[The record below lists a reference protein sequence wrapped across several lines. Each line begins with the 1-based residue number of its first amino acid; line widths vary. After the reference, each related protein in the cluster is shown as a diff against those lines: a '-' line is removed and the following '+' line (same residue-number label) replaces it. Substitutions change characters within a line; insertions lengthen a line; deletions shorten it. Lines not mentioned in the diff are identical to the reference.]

1 MSALYVLTHR
11 VHLFLAYLSNPSET
25 SFRSYLTE
33 QSFRHH
39 LSRLDDP
46 ADFDSSD
53 RDGSNPSS
61 SSSQS
66 SSTFGSL
73 ESGSSAFHF
82 SNRAAVALRTPRHAF
97 HSFGLF
103 TIAAVIPHKAL
114 PLSRDTPSVVS
125 SARNTTGTSDPDL
138 FPLKETWFIGAFGR
152 WWRGGMIDPVWPP
165 RHSPQLKCSEGG
177 WSSGILNIK
186 ALDRLEDYNGKLHD
200 GDKIKDLL
208 THPFFDCVRA
218 LGLPFPTTTHSP
230 RSTQR
235 SAPPKLRSRD
245 RSASCLRRSPTPPPL
260 PQSAVLPLHAPKHS
274 QSLTAP
280 QPSSHQRSSLA
291 HDPPSSANGVT
302 GNGSSPNFDSTPAV
316 AELTQKINQTRALNL
331 ELRNQLSEHTNAAT
345 AADTAL
351 SDELSSI
358 REAKRIEDV
367 SRGELKARTKTLEDS
382 KRAAEA
388 GKRDAER
395 RLRATQKAKVEAGTR
410 IEKLAEEIRA
420 LEAQVQEDQTAVEM
434 AGEAA
439 AQEGLE
445 IRAQV
450 KRHKREVRVAEEV
463 VTALNVRVRELEE
476 SVERERI
483 GLAAARENA
492 EVLRREQ
499 QNHKHNL
506 VLKKSQDTWEAILT
520 SRPSPATSVPDSGIA
535 FESLDPFPTALEKG
549 SERDRDRGS
558 SGTMSSHSSPHLHSP
573 GAIIPVSV
581 GFGAPS
587 QLPVGTPEA
596 LARRAKGYSIFDED
610 LATLPN
616 PTLSSKFLP
625 FRDSDADTNVNHAL
639 TLLPNGLSQTADGV
653 PASTTVRETGTTD
666 ELLSKSFQSDNDAFL
681 ERDWSRR
688 LSIPESTSA
697 VGSSALGPVFPHVCD
712 EPAEA
717 FDLYG
722 MRPPPRHRLTSD
734 PMDAQRVWPSRT
746 NSELL
751 TSPINVVPPPEVRT
765 RWWWPVADKERRS
778 TTDGIEL
785 RKGLNPDAKV
795 FNFSRK
801 PLLGVPPVA
810 PLDSLNPSASSLQ
823 VSAAANSDGDGAGAT
838 ATAAGGSSSGFLSG
852 LAMRAFVPSPEEREA
867 LQRALGGSS
876 NTSLERLPSLSEV
889 GNVPTSPVPTHEQT
903 HAAVPGNP
911 LGLPWLD
918 VNPGA
923 STRRSWLRDLG
934 VSVPR
939 PGKIRFSPWGD
950 GDGEGI
956 EADK

>member
-1 MSALYVLTHR
+1 MLATTPLSPRWSFTLLDTRIQFRSMFAAT
-11 VHLFLAYLSNPSET
+11 LFLFIFLCLAYLSNPSET

-46 ADFDSSD
+46 ADFDSD
-53 RDGSNPSS
+53 REGSNRSS

-103 TIAAVIPHKAL
+103 TIAAVIPSHKVL
-114 PLSRDTPSVVS
+114 PSSRDTPSIGS
-125 SARNTTGTSDPDL
+125 SARNTAGSPDPDP
-138 FPLKETWFIGAFGR
+138 FPLKETWFVGAFGR
-152 WWRGGMIDPVWPP
+152 WWRGGVVDPVWPP
-165 RHSPQLKCSEGG
+165 RHTPHLKGSEGG

-186 ALDRLEDYNGKLHD
+186 ALDRLEDFN
-200 GDKIKDLL
+200 
-208 THPFFDCVRA
+208 
-218 LGLPFPTTTHSP
+218 GLPFPTTTHSP

-235 SAPPKLRSRD
+235 SSPPKLRSR
-245 RSASCLRRSPTPPPL
+245 RSSSCLRRSPTPPPPPL
-260 PQSAVLPLHAPKHS
+260 PQSTVLPLHAPKLS
-274 QSLTAP
+274 QSLTVP
-280 QPSSHQRSSLA
+280 QPPSHPRSSPA
-291 HDPPSSANGVT
+291 QHPPAPSPANGAT
-302 GNGSSPNFDSTPAV
+302 ANGASPNFDSTPAV

-331 ELRNQLSEHTNAAT
+331 ELRNQLSDHTNSAT
-345 AADTAL
+345 AADAAL
-351 SDELSSI
+351 STELSGI

-382 KRAAEA
+382 RRAAEA

-395 RLRATQKAKVEAGTR
+395 RLRATQKAKAEAGTR
-410 IEKLAEEIRA
+410 IEKLADEIRG
-420 LEAQVQEDQTAVEM
+420 LEAQVQEDQTTVEA
-434 AGEAA
+434 AGEVA
-439 AQEGLE
+439 AQEELE

-450 KRHKREVRVAEEV
+450 KRCKREVRVAEEV

-483 GLAAARENA
+483 ALASARENA

-499 QNHKHNL
+499 QNLKHNFI
-506 VLKKSQDTWEAILT
+506 LKRSQDPWDAILT
-520 SRPSPATSVPDSGIA
+520 SKPGLPDSGIGY
-535 FESLDPFPTALEKG
+535 ESLDPFPTPLEKG
-549 SERDRDRGS
+549 SDRDRDRGS

-573 GAIIPVSV
+573 GTILPVGA
-581 GFGAPS
+581 GFGASS
-587 QLPVGTPEA
+587 QLQPVGTPEA

-610 LATLPN
+610 LATLPH
-616 PTLSSKFLP
+616 PTLSSNFLP

-639 TLLPNGLSQTADGV
+639 TLLPNGLDQSPDDLPGSA
-653 PASTTVRETGTTD
+653 TVRETGTTD

-688 LSIPESTSA
+688 LSVPESTSA
-697 VGSSALGPVFPHVCD
+697 VGSSALDPVFPHIGD
-712 EPAEA
+712 ESAEA

-722 MRPPPRHRLTSD
+722 MPPRRRLTSD

-746 NSELL
+746 SSELL
-751 TSPINVVPPPEVRT
+751 TSPINVVPPPEART
-765 RWWWPVADKERRS
+765 RWWWPGADKERRS
-778 TTDGIEL
+778 TTDGNEQ

-801 PLLGVPPVA
+801 PLFGVPPLA
-810 PLDSLNPSASSLQ
+810 PLDRLNPSASSLQ
-823 VSAAANSDGDGAGAT
+823 VSAAANGNCDGTGAT
-838 ATAAGGSSSGFLSG
+838 ATAASGSTSGFLSG
-852 LAMRAFVPSPEEREA
+852 LAMRAFAPSPEEREA
-867 LQRALGGSS
+867 LQRALGGST
-876 NTSLERLPSLSEV
+876 NGSLERLPSLSEV
-889 GNVPTSPVPTHEQT
+889 GNMPTSPVPTHEQT
-903 HAAVPGNP
+903 HAAVTGHS
-911 LGLPWLD
+911 LGLPWFD

-923 STRRSWLRDLG
+923 TTRRSWLRDLG

-950 GDGEGI
+950 SEGDGV
-956 EADK
+956 EAEK

>member
-1 MSALYVLTHR
+1 MLATTPLSSQWSFTLLDTRIEFRSMFVAT
-11 VHLFLAYLSNPSET
+11 LFLFIFLCLAYLSNPSET

-53 RDGSNPSS
+53 RDGSNRSS

-125 SARNTTGTSDPDL
+125 SARNTTGTSDPDI
-138 FPLKETWFIGAFGR
+138 FPLKETWFVGAFGR
-152 WWRGGMIDPVWPP
+152 WWRGGTVDPVWPP

-186 ALDRLEDYNGKLHD
+186 ALDRLEDYNG
-200 GDKIKDLL
+200 
-208 THPFFDCVRA
+208 
-218 LGLPFPTTTHSP
+218 LPFPTTTHSP

-245 RSASCLRRSPTPPPL
+245 RSASCLHRSPTPPPL
-260 PQSAVLPLHAPKHS
+260 PQSAVLPLHAPKH

-280 QPSSHQRSSLA
+280 QPPQRSSPA
-291 HDPPSSANGVT
+291 HDPPFSANSAT
-302 GNGSSPNFDSTPAV
+302 ANGSSPNFDSSPAV
-316 AELTQKINQTRALNL
+316 TELTQKINQTRALNL
-331 ELRNQLSEHTNAAT
+331 ELRNQLSEHSDAAT
-345 AADTAL
+345 AADSAL
-351 SDELSSI
+351 SAELNSI
-358 REAKRIEDV
+358 REVKRIEDV
-367 SRGELKARTKTLEDS
+367 SRSELKARTKTLEDS
-382 KRAAEA
+382 RRAAEA

-420 LEAQVQEDQTAVEM
+420 LEVQVQEDQTAVEA

-439 AQEGLE
+439 AQEELE

-450 KRHKREVRVAEEV
+450 KRCKREVRVAEEV

-483 GLAAARENA
+483 ALATARENA

-499 QNHKHNL
+499 QNHKYNL
-506 VLKKSQDTWEAILT
+506 ILKKSQDNWEAILT
-520 SRPSPATSVPDSGIA
+520 SKPSPATSVPDSGIG
-535 FESLDPFPTALEKG
+535 FEALDPFPTPLEKG
-549 SERDRDRGS
+549 SDRDRDRGS

-573 GAIIPVSV
+573 GAIVPVSV

-639 TLLPNGLSQTADGV
+639 TLLPNGLNQTPDGV
-653 PASTTVRETGTTD
+653 PASATVRETRTTD

-681 ERDWSRR
+681 ERDWCRR
-688 LSIPESTSA
+688 LSVPESTSA
-697 VGSSALGPVFPHVCD
+697 VGSSALGHVFPDVND

-722 MRPPPRHRLTSD
+722 VRPPRRHRLTSD

-746 NSELL
+746 NSELV
-751 TSPINVVPPPEVRT
+751 TSPINVVPPPEART
-765 RWWWPVADKERRS
+765 RWWWPGADKERRS
-778 TTDGIEL
+778 TTDGIEQ

-823 VSAAANSDGDGAGAT
+823 VSAAANGDGDGDGAGAT
-838 ATAAGGSSSGFLSG
+838 ATAAGGSTSGFLSG

-876 NTSLERLPSLSEV
+876 NASLERLPSLSEV
-889 GNVPTSPVPTHEQT
+889 GNMPTSPAPTHEQT
-903 HAAVPGNP
+903 HPAVPGNP

-923 STRRSWLRDLG
+923 NTRRSWLRDLG

>member
-1 MSALYVLTHR
+1 MLATTPLSSQWSFTLLDTRIEFRSMFVAT
-11 VHLFLAYLSNPSET
+11 LFLFIFLCLAYLSNPSET

-46 ADFDSSD
+46 ADFDSPD
-53 RDGSNPSS
+53 RDDSNRSS

-73 ESGSSAFHF
+73 ESGTSAFHF

-103 TIAAVIPHKAL
+103 TIAAVIPSHKTL
-114 PLSRDTPSVVS
+114 PLSRDTPSAVS
-125 SARNTTGTSDPDL
+125 SARNSTGTPDHDL
-138 FPLKETWFIGAFGR
+138 FPLKETWFVGAFGK
-152 WWRGGMIDPVWPP
+152 WWRGGVVDPVWPP
-165 RHSPQLKCSEGG
+165 RHPPQLKCSEGG

-186 ALDRLEDYNGKLHD
+186 ALDRLEDYS
-200 GDKIKDLL
+200 
-208 THPFFDCVRA
+208 
-218 LGLPFPTTTHSP
+218 GLPFPTTTHSP
-230 RSTQR
+230 RSIQR

-274 QSLTAP
+274 QSLTVP
-280 QPSSHQRSSLA
+280 QPPQRSSPA
-291 HDPPSSANGVT
+291 HGPPSSGNCPTA
-302 GNGSSPNFDSTPAV
+302 NGSSPNFDSTPAV

-331 ELRNQLSEHTNAAT
+331 ELRNQLSEHTDAAT
-345 AADTAL
+345 AADAAL
-351 SDELSSI
+351 STELSGI
-358 REAKRIEDV
+358 REAKRVEDV
-367 SRGELKARTKTLEDS
+367 SRGELKARTKTLEDG

-395 RLRATQKAKVEAGTR
+395 RLRATQKAKIDAGTR

-420 LEAQVQEDQTAVEM
+420 LEAQVQEDQTAVEA

-439 AQEGLE
+439 AQEDLE

-483 GLAAARENA
+483 ALATARENA
-492 EVLRREQ
+492 EVLQREQ

-506 VLKKSQDTWEAILT
+506 ILKKPQDTWDGIVT
-520 SRPSPATSVPDSGIA
+520 SKHSPATSVPDSGIGC
-535 FESLDPFPTALEKG
+535 ESLDPFPTALEKG
-549 SERDRDRGS
+549 SDRDRDRRS
-558 SGTMSSHSSPHLHSP
+558 SGTFSSHSSPHLHSP
-573 GAIIPVSV
+573 GVILPVSV
-581 GFGAPS
+581 GFGAAS

-616 PTLSSKFLP
+616 PALSSKFLP
-625 FRDSDADTNVNHAL
+625 FRDSDADANVHHEL
-639 TLLPNGLSQTADGV
+639 TLLPNGLNQTTDGA
-653 PASTTVRETGTTD
+653 PASGTVRERGITD

-681 ERDWSRR
+681 ERDWCRR
-688 LSIPESTSA
+688 LSIPDSTSA
-697 VGSSALGPVFPHVCD
+697 VGSSGLSHVFPHVGD
-712 EPAEA
+712 ESAEA

-722 MRPPPRHRLTSD
+722 MRPPRHRLTSD

-746 NSELL
+746 NSELH
-751 TSPINVVPPPEVRT
+751 TSPINVVPPPEART
-765 RWWWPVADKERRS
+765 RWWWPGADKERRS
-778 TTDGIEL
+778 TTDGTEQ

-810 PLDSLNPSASSLQ
+810 PLDSLNPSASSRQ
-823 VSAAANSDGDGAGAT
+823 VSANANSNGGDGAGAT
-838 ATAAGGSSSGFLSG
+838 ATAAGGSASGFLSG

-876 NTSLERLPSLSEV
+876 NASLERLPSLSEV
-889 GNVPTSPVPTHEQT
+889 GNIPNSPVPNHEQT
-903 HAAVPGNP
+903 HATVPSNP
-911 LGLPWLD
+911 LGLPWID

>member
-53 RDGSNPSS
+53 RDDSNRSS

-103 TIAAVIPHKAL
+103 TIAAVIPSHKVL
-114 PLSRDTPSVVS
+114 PSSRDTPSTVS
-125 SARNTTGTSDPDL
+125 STRNITGTPDHDL
-138 FPLKETWFIGAFGR
+138 FPLKETWFVGAFGK
-152 WWRGGMIDPVWPP
+152 WWRGGVVDPVWPP
-165 RHSPQLKCSEGG
+165 RHPPQLKCSEGG

-186 ALDRLEDYNGKLHD
+186 ALDRLEDYNG
-200 GDKIKDLL
+200 
-208 THPFFDCVRA
+208 
-218 LGLPFPTTTHSP
+218 LPFPTTTHSP
-230 RSTQR
+230 RSVQR

-245 RSASCLRRSPTPPPL
+245 RSASCLHRSPTPPPL

-274 QSLTAP
+274 QSLTVP
-280 QPSSHQRSSLA
+280 QPPQRSSPA
-291 HDPPSSANGVT
+291 QDPPSSLNGAT
-302 GNGSSPNFDSTPAV
+302 TNGSSPNFDSTPAV

-345 AADTAL
+345 AADAAL
-351 SDELSSI
+351 SAELSGI

-367 SRGELKARTKTLEDS
+367 SRSELKARTKTLEDS

-395 RLRATQKAKVEAGTR
+395 RLRATQKAKADAGTR
-410 IEKLAEEIRA
+410 IEKLAEEIRG
-420 LEAQVQEDQTAVEM
+420 LEAQVQEDQMAVEA

-439 AQEGLE
+439 VQEELE

-476 SVERERI
+476 SVERGSI
-483 GLAAARENA
+483 ALATARENA
-492 EVLRREQ
+492 EVLQREL

-506 VLKKSQDTWEAILT
+506 IIKKSQDTWEAILT
-520 SRPSPATSVPDSGIA
+520 SEPSPATSVPDSGICC
-535 FESLDPFPTALEKG
+535 ESLDPFPTPLEKG
-549 SERDRDRGS
+549 SSDRDRDRRS
-558 SGTMSSHSSPHLHSP
+558 SGTFSSHSSPHLHSP
-573 GAIIPVSV
+573 GAILPVSV

-596 LARRAKGYSIFDED
+596 FARRAKGYSIFDED

-616 PTLSSKFLP
+616 SAPSSKFLP
-625 FRDSDADTNVNHAL
+625 FRDSDVDTNVNHAL
-639 TLLPNGLSQTADGV
+639 TLLPNGVYQTPDGV
-653 PASTTVRETGTTD
+653 PASATVRETGTTD

-681 ERDWSRR
+681 ERDWCHR

-697 VGSSALGPVFPHVCD
+697 VGPSGLGHVFPHVGD
-712 EPAEA
+712 ESAET
-717 FDLYG
+717 FDQYG
-722 MRPPPRHRLTSD
+722 TRPPPRHRLTSD

-751 TSPINVVPPPEVRT
+751 TSSSNVVPTPEART
-765 RWWWPVADKERRS
+765 RWWWPGADKERRS
-778 TTDGIEL
+778 TTDGTEQ

-823 VSAAANSDGDGAGAT
+823 VSAGANSNGDGAGAT
-838 ATAAGGSSSGFLSG
+838 ATATGGSTSGYLSG

-876 NTSLERLPSLSEV
+876 NASLERLPSLSEV
-889 GNVPTSPVPTHEQT
+889 GNIPNSPVPNHEQA
-903 HAAVPGNP
+903 HATVPSNP
-911 LGLPWLD
+911 LGLPWID